1 MEGLAFKFDWFKEVL
16 GGCDVA
22 TPCFVVT
29 SSLEALTLS
38 KEAFGVAESYE
49 KFHKKKMSIYPAAN
63 VYAFCAI
70 FTFVRNDTKSKE
82 HQQENKHEKV
92 LNIMHLI
99 NFLFHGFANMFNAS
113 LMWNGKC
120 K

>member
-1 MEGLAFKFDWFKEVL
+1 ML
-16 GGCDVA
+16 GGCDA
-22 TPCFVVT
+22 AAPCFVVT

-70 FTFVRNDTKSKE
+70 FTFDTKSQE

-113 LMWNGKC
+113 LM
-120 K
+120 

>member
-1 MEGLAFKFDWFKEVL
+1 ML
-16 GGCDVA
+16 GGCDA
-22 TPCFVVT
+22 AAPCFVVT
-29 SSLEALTLS
+29 SSLEALALS

-49 KFHKKKMSIYPAAN
+49 KFHKKISIYPAGN

-70 FTFVRNDTKSKE
+70 FTFVRNDTKSKA

-113 LMWNGKC
+113 LM
-120 K
+120 

>member
-1 MEGLAFKFDWFKEVL
+1 M
-16 GGCDVA
+16 A
-22 TPCFVVT
+22 TPCFVVA

-49 KFHKKKMSIYPAAN
+49 KFHKDKYSLYPAEN

-70 FTFVRNDTKSKE
+70 FIFVRNDTKSKE

-113 LMWNGKC
+113 LM
-120 K
+120 

>member
-49 KFHKKKMSIYPAAN
+49 KFHK
-63 VYAFCAI
+63 
-70 FTFVRNDTKSKE
+70 
-82 HQQENKHEKV
+82 
-92 LNIMHLI
+92 
-99 NFLFHGFANMFNAS
+99 
-113 LMWNGKC
+113 
-120 K
+120 

>member
-49 KFHKKKMSIYPAAN
+49 KFHKEKYSVYWEAN
-63 VYAFCAI
+63 VYEFCAI
-70 FTFVRNDTKSKE
+70 FTFVRNDTKS
-82 HQQENKHEKV
+82 
-92 LNIMHLI
+92 
-99 NFLFHGFANMFNAS
+99 
-113 LMWNGKC
+113 
-120 K
+120 